1 MGYSFQLF
9 LNFIKYVQT
18 KLSVS
23 SYVLTH
29 WGLNKMAFL
38 QMTFQ
43 MRFLEKNKN
52 KITSPHLVLALL
64 IFFFGSSNRQEGS
77 ICSAIGFVPNTC
89 NRQQAAI

>member
-43 MRFLEKNKN
+43 MRFLEKNKI
-52 KITSPHLVLALL
+52 K
-64 IFFFGSSNRQEGS
+64 
-77 ICSAIGFVPNTC
+77 
-89 NRQQAAI
+89 